1 MEHHVL
7 SKTTSLSPETFEKID
22 AEVVYEDGAVY
33 LTKTDEKGQFHKAL
47 IEKDLN
53 FYKSQASHRVKE
65 QVEAR
70 HLQLYVSSKCNLS
83 CPLCYEN
90 VLDKE
95 EISFEEIERIAR
107 EYKNKQIILMG
118 REPTLRKDVMDII
131 RVLSK
136 QNRVTLLT
144 NGIKLTDYEYTRKLK
159 EAGLDQ
165 IMFGFNGFDDEVY
178 RQMNGKPLLDIKLK
192 ALDTIK
198 RVGIKTLIS
207 ITLAKGINDKEL
219 RQVCD
224 YCIENRSFIFQLRVR
239 TATDLGRH
247 IEDVSSYCMSD
258 MIKLFADQLNLRYE
272 DILNEQ
278 AFWNYLADELGYLF
292 PANALTTLLKN
303 RICSFT
309 FTLFKDRKDGSYR
322 TLGSSINIEAIRS
335 AKHKKPIII
344 YNLLKAFGAR
354 GVAQNVFRMLQI
366 PASPLGEMNHL
377 MVFVRCWPNVYNIDL
392 EENKKCPSLYF
403 RNGEY
408 LPFCYANIR
417 DTFRQRPQK

>member
-1 MEHHVL
+1 
-7 SKTTSLSPETFEKID
+7 
-22 AEVVYEDGAVY
+22 
-33 LTKTDEKGQFHKAL
+33 
-47 IEKDLN
+47 
-53 FYKSQASHRVKE
+53 
-65 QVEAR
+65 
-70 HLQLYVSSKCNLS
+70 
-83 CPLCYEN
+83 
-90 VLDKE
+90 
-95 EISFEEIERIAR
+95 
-107 EYKNKQIILMG
+107 
-118 REPTLRKDVMDII
+118 
-131 RVLSK
+131 
-136 QNRVTLLT
+136 
-144 NGIKLTDYEYTRKLK
+144 
-159 EAGLDQ
+159 
-165 IMFGFNGFDDEVY
+165 
-178 RQMNGKPLLDIKLK
+178 
-192 ALDTIK
+192 
-198 RVGIKTLIS
+198 
-207 ITLAKGINDKEL
+207 
-219 RQVCD
+219 
-224 YCIENRSFIFQLRVR
+224 
-239 TATDLGRH
+239 
-247 IEDVSSYCMSD
+247 MSD